1 MAITQAQLNGQR
13 TEKVLPNDGSGRPVQ
28 AIMLPVVN
36 TTTGVIEGWI
46 PLAYTV
52 DANGMATLHVKVIP

>member
-13 TEKVLPNDGSGRPVQ
+13 TEKILPNDGSGRAIQ

-36 TTTGVIEGWI
+36 VTTGVIEGWI
-46 PLAYTV
+46 PMAYTV
-52 DANGMATLHVKVIP
+52 DADGKAILHVKVIP